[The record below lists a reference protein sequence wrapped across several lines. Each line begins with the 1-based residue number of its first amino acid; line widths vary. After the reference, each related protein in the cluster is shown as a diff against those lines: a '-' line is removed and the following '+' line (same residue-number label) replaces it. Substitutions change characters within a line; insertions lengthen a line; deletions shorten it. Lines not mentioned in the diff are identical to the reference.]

1 MHTLQRSKHNS
12 DHHGVIELPR
22 DAWIFFSLVMTRP
35 QNTWTQGLLP
45 LGETL
50 PITLYYFHHHL
61 WIHKENITIHNKTT
75 EKLKKVTK
83 TTTKI
88 KKPDKM
94 TEKYTTSTRFT
105 TETACNPVVVLC
117 PQLRTMRT
125 LFVVHHCIGPGSGAA
140 GDVKDGFI

>member
-1 MHTLQRSKHNS
+1 MKKYLLIILFSFFYSNNSFADQWFDLVQFNCYEKSGYFELRKIGTWNLNMWEVAEDENLVNLQHSKN
-12 DHHGVIELPR
+12 
-22 DAWIFFSLVMTRP
+22 
-35 QNTWTQGLLP
+35 
-45 LGETL
+45 
-50 PITLYYFHHHL
+50 
-61 WIHKENITIHNKTT
+61 
-75 EKLKKVTK
+75 VTK

-88 KKPDKM
+88 KKSDKM

-125 LFVVHHCIGPGSGAA
+125 LSVVHHCIGPGSDAA